1 MNKYRNLIRFLLA
14 WTVIIMIFSLYMHS
28 SLPAAERYFDQ
39 LNLDERQ
46 EGYFVVKNEADE
58 RIILTTARIL
68 HIGDEYIDT
77 SNLHYRIVRI
87 TDDIAW
93 ARLVKDKKS
102 FSLPLRLTGRGA
114 EDNHLREEDVAPVE
128 SSRPKKIAVY
138 HSHGAE
144 SYVPS
149 DGTETIDTGGGVIEV
164 GNSFTRELEDRHI
177 NVIHSTNTHVPHD
190 AGAYHRS
197 RRTMEEMA
205 KEEPIAFFDI
215 HRDAVP
221 PQEYIEQV
229 AGDNKVQLLLV
240 LGRQNQNISNN
251 LRFAELL
258 KAEADKKYPGLVKGI
273 LKAQGN
279 YNQDMSPR
287 SLLLEIGAHENRR
300 EGAEETAQLFAGV
313 IADYFGATEGR
324 ERTDVAGQRYT
335 VAGEGGISA
344 VSALWFLIIA
354 ALGAFVFLL
363 ISAGSW
369 EEAMSRLRQ
378 FFSREFADVWGRR
391 KE

>member
-1 MNKYRNLIRFLLA
+1 M
-14 WTVIIMIFSLYMHS
+14 
-28 SLPAAERYFDQ
+28 
-39 LNLDERQ
+39 
-46 EGYFVVKNEADE
+46 G
-58 RIILTTARIL
+58 
-68 HIGDEYIDT
+68 
-77 SNLHYRIVRI
+77 
-87 TDDIAW
+87 
-93 ARLVKDKKS
+93 
-102 FSLPLRLTGRGA
+102 
-114 EDNHLREEDVAPVE
+114 
-128 SSRPKKIAVY
+128 
-138 HSHGAE
+138 
-144 SYVPS
+144 
-149 DGTETIDTGGGVIEV
+149 

-279 YNQDMSPR
+279 YNQDMSPPR

-313 IADYFGATEGR
+313 IADYFGATEV
-324 ERTDVAGQRYT
+324 ERGPMLPVRDIRWPAK
-335 VAGEGGISA
+335 E
-344 VSALWFLIIA
+344 
-354 ALGAFVFLL
+354 VFPL
-363 ISAGSW
+363 SPPSG
-369 EEAMSRLRQ
+369 
-378 FFSREFADVWGRR
+378 F
-391 KE
+391 